1 MMQKYLHYNIKYF
14 FRNLMNLILHL
25 VCFFL
30 KNLLRSQKNRSLK
43 LSKQQ
48 IGCLQ
53 MFLHN
58 GFTKH
63 VAFKIWQFLLNH
75 RYATALIL
83 RRRKLQIQRK
93 KTEKYL
99 DFFVSDLNT
108 LYPTRDIDTYG
119 FRSTLQIRIINQLFL
134 GKAGLSMF

>member
-1 MMQKYLHYNIKYF
+1 MIDSLLLLPQEAKRVSLFQKALFTRYLHLRASKGFYDAKIFTLQYKIF
-14 FRNLMNLILHL
+14 FPEFDEFNSTLGLL
-25 VCFFL
+25 FFL

-63 VAFKIWQFLLNH
+63 VAFKICSFC
-75 RYATALIL
+75 
-83 RRRKLQIQRK
+83 
-93 KTEKYL
+93 
-99 DFFVSDLNT
+99 
-108 LYPTRDIDTYG
+108 
-119 FRSTLQIRIINQLFL
+119 
-134 GKAGLSMF
+134 